1 MTYLFVY
8 FGVEDESEAQTSD
21 FSSWKLEQTAA
32 ARQRTGQ
39 YISSP
44 IWFMLH
50 NHISLSPQHNVVP
63 ARSSTKIDIN

>member
-8 FGVEDESEAQTSD
+8 SGVEDESEAQTSD
-21 FSSWKLEQTAA
+21 FSSWKLEQAAA

-44 IWFMLH
+44 I
-50 NHISLSPQHNVVP
+50 
-63 ARSSTKIDIN
+63 